1 MTSHEASFLQVAT
14 PIASLLLTGA
24 IAFVTLRIQHQQAK
38 TNRNQLRLHLFDRR
52 WKVYEAATSFVA
64 AVAIGRKLTDEE
76 LYEIAA
82 EIRGARFL
90 FNQEIQDYCNKLRK
104 EAVAVQISEWTID
117 EMEAQKIPHT
127 PPQHQQSV
135 EDLGKRLEWF
145 TEQTAEID
153 RRFAPFLEIVG

>member
-1 MTSHEASFLQVAT
+1 
-14 PIASLLLTGA
+14 LLLTGA

>member
-1 MTSHEASFLQVAT
+1 M
-14 PIASLLLTGA
+14 LLTGA

-90 FNQEIQDYCNKLRK
+90 FN
-104 EAVAVQISEWTID
+104 
-117 EMEAQKIPHT
+117 P
-127 PPQHQQSV
+127 
-135 EDLGKRLEWF
+135 RL
-145 TEQTAEID
+145 
-153 RRFAPFLEIVG
+153 L